1 MLVLLPN
8 NQTEMLMDR
17 KILEVTWTGSGLDII
32 ETSDLEVDSYFDEN
46 SSGMCSFSFKNRM
59 FLVGGKGS
67 LSGQLHFSREFE
79 SINYVSPRFK
89 EYQIRRS
96 PRIIRLDSML
106 LTLTEIP

>member
-32 ETSDLEVDSYFDEN
+32 ETSDLILDSYFDGN

-59 FLVGGKGS
+59 FLVGGK
-67 LSGQLHFSREFE
+67 
-79 SINYVSPRFK
+79 
-89 EYQIRRS
+89 
-96 PRIIRLDSML
+96 DSQS
-106 LTLTEIP
+106 

>member
-8 NQTEMLMDR
+8 NYTEMIMDR

-32 ETSDLEVDSYFDEN
+32 ETSNLEVDLDFDEN

-67 LSGQLHFSREFE
+67 
-79 SINYVSPRFK
+79 
-89 EYQIRRS
+89 
-96 PRIIRLDSML
+96 
-106 LTLTEIP
+106 